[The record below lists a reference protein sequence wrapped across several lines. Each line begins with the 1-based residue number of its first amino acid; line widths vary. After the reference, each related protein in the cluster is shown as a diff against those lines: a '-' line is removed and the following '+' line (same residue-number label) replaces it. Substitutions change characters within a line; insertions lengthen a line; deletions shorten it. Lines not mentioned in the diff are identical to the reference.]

1 MGRFYCGHDAIMVRM
16 PKKKLK
22 KQSDKALR
30 SQVKKEQAPARSAE
44 SSPRDD
50 VNESN
55 LPIVPRSPKEKAMR
69 NRWLAFLTMVA
80 VIAIALAHRGGG
92 GDYVE
97 RYKAWL
103 LEGRAGETLKTTHT
117 AAHAVGGP
125 AADRLL
131 DDPLSSGAIPSYAMD
146 YHSAD
151 SGTSYEVVAGRGL
164 DLHATFSQ
172 IKSGS

>member
-1 MGRFYCGHDAIMVRM
+1 MVRM

-50 VNESN
+50 VNESD

-69 NRWLAFLTMVA
+69 NRWLAFLTVVA

-92 GDYVE
+92 
-97 RYKAWL
+97 
-103 LEGRAGETLKTTHT
+103 
-117 AAHAVGGP
+117 
-125 AADRLL
+125 
-131 DDPLSSGAIPSYAMD
+131 DD
-146 YHSAD
+146 AD